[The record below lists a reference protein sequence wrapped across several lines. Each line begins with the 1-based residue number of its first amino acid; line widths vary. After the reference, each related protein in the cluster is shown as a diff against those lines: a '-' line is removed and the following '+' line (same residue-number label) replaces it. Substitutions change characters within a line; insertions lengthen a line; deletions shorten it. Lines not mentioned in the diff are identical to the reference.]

1 MPSKKYLLVPA
12 LAAALLGAGTFGT
25 VTSAHAHGYCDGPGG
40 GYGHH
45 RGYQQGYNAPA
56 TYQDERGNYRAG
68 EPTNLTPKQRKAY
81 TRLMDKFNAKAD
93 PLRDQM
99 FVKRSQLRA
108 LENSTNADQ
117 AAVEKTA
124 REFLDLRNQLRD
136 LHDKLVQD
144 MEKAGLYR

>member
-1 MPSKKYLLVPA
+1 MEPGMIMLFVWIGMMVAFTVIEAVTVQLVTIWFAVGSLAALIANIAGANMVVQWVVFVLVAAVCLLV
-12 LAAALLGAGTFGT
+12 
-25 VTSAHAHGYCDGPGG
+25 
-40 GYGHH
+40 
-45 RGYQQGYNAPA
+45 
-56 TYQDERGNYRAG
+56 
-68 EPTNLTPKQRKAY
+68 
-81 TRLMDKFNAKAD
+81 TRPVVKKVVNAKAE
-93 PLRDQM
+93 PLRDQL
-99 FVKRSQLRA
+99 FVKRSELRA

>member
-1 MPSKKYLLVPA
+1 M
-12 LAAALLGAGTFGT
+12 
-25 VTSAHAHGYCDGPGG
+25 
-40 GYGHH
+40 
-45 RGYQQGYNAPA
+45 
-56 TYQDERGNYRAG
+56 
-68 EPTNLTPKQRKAY
+68 
-81 TRLMDKFNAKAD
+81 
-93 PLRDQM
+93 
-99 FVKRSQLRA
+99 KRSELRA